1 LSTPTPTG
9 ATPRATPLGATPPR
23 TTTPSTTAPSTTTR
37 DSAAGSAAKKKSL
50 LTLIGDL
57 PTLVGTLIRD
67 EIEQIKK
74 ELTEK
79 LKSLG
84 IGVGFFAG
92 AAFFGFFAFAV
103 LVAAAILGIAEA
115 LPGWLA
121 ALIVAVVL
129 LLITAI
135 LVLVGVRKL
144 KKGVPPVPE
153 KSIESVMNDVR
164 AIKGMGNY
172 DR

>member
-1 LSTPTPTG
+1 MSTPTPAG
-9 ATPRATPLGATPPR
+9 ATPPRATPPSATPLGAAPLGTPPLR
-23 TTTPSTTAPSTTTR
+23 DTP
-37 DSAAGSAAKKKSL
+37 GSRAAKKKSL

-67 EIEQIKK
+67 EIEQIKR

-103 LVAAAILGIAEA
+103 LIATAILGIAEA
-115 LPGWLA
+115 LPAWLA

-129 LLITAI
+129 LAITAI
-135 LVLVGVRKL
+135 LVLIGVRKL

-153 KSIESVMNDVR
+153 KSIESVKNDVR

>member
-1 LSTPTPTG
+1 MSTPTPTG
-9 ATPRATPLGATPPR
+9 ATPRATPLGATPH
-23 TTTPSTTAPSTTTR
+23 STTTHSTSTPR
-37 DSAAGSAAKKKSL
+37 DTPTGSAAKKKSL

-103 LVAAAILGIAEA
+103 LVAAAVLGIAEA

-121 ALIVAVVL
+121 ALIVAFVL
-129 LLITAI
+129 LVITAI

-153 KSIESVMNDVR
+153 KSIESVKNDVR

>member
-1 LSTPTPTG
+1 MSTSTPTG
-9 ATPRATPLGATPPR
+9 ATPPRATPPGPTAH
-23 TTTPSTTAPSTTTR
+23 TTIPR
-37 DSAAGSAAKKKSL
+37 DSPSASAAKKKSL

-57 PTLVGTLIRD
+57 PTLVGSLIRD

-121 ALIVAVVL
+121 ALIVAVFL
-129 LLITAI
+129 LVITAI

-153 KSIESVMNDVR
+153 KSIESVKNDVR